1 MPYQADYVMRLIEQ
15 LSGVI
20 RAMKDRLSGGKP
32 QAAEKTDE
40 AATQAISLV
49 LGVDPLVGSR
59 LSPDTLAMMLRL
71 GDVHPDVLPL
81 LAEAL
86 ELHVQALEAEGRTGE
101 ADARRAQAAAVRSAF
116 AIPRGRPTAAR
127 SFPPR

>member
-32 QAAEKTDE
+32 HAAEKTDE

-49 LGVDPLVGSR
+49 LDVDPLVASR

-86 ELHVQALEAEGRTGE
+86 ELDVQALLAEGRTAE
-101 ADARRAQAAAVRSAF
+101 AEARRAQAAAVSSAT
-116 AIPRGRPTAAR
+116 PRGRPTA
-127 SFPPR
+127 